1 MLVLVK
7 RTLGCMR
14 QVVKLKIV
22 KVVALL
28 LQRLPSIETWSIQ
41 RHQLVF
47 GVYAVRKQYP
57 WRDVALQAPSPIP
70 RLFDTF

>member
-22 KVVALL
+22 KAVALL

-57 WRDVALQAPSPIP
+57 WHEVALQAPSPIP
-70 RLFDTF
+70 RLFDKF

>member
-1 MLVLVK
+1 MLDLVK

-14 QVVKLKIV
+14 QVVKLKIA
-22 KVVALL
+22 KAVALL

-57 WRDVALQAPSPIP
+57 WREVVLQAPSPIP